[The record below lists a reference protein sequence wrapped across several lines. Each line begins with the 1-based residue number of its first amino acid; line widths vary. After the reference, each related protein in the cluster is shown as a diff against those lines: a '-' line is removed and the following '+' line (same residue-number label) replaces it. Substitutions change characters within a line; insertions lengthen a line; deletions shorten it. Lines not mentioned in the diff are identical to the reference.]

1 MKLSD
6 VVTRRVRGFRV
17 LDLAALA
24 LVLSLALLV
33 YAFKTAAGSQRS
45 DIADIENQIHDQD
58 RDVRV
63 LRAQVAQLESPA
75 RLEKLA
81 VAYAGQGPITAR
93 QEIAPDALP
102 QVAQDKNAL
111 APAATPDATNTTLAQ
126 AATNEV
132 AQ

>member
-1 MKLSD
+1 MNVSGIL
-6 VVTRRVRGFRV
+6 TRRVRGFRV

-45 DIADIENQIHDQD
+45 DIADIESQIHDEA

-81 VAYAGQGPITAR
+81 GGYAGQAPVTAR
-93 QEIAPDALP
+93 QEIIPDALS
-102 QVAQDKNAL
+102 QVAQERNAL
-111 APAATPDATNTTLAQ
+111 PSAPASNAVLADA
-126 AATNEV
+126 AATNET